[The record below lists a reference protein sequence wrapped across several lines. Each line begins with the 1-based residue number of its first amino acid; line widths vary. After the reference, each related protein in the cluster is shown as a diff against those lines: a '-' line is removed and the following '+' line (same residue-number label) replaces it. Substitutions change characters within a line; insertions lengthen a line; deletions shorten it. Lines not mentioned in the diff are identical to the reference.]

1 MFCPPPDGLLG
12 VVKNLSADW
21 EPSLHAVGGI
31 MGFGL
36 VHAGK
41 DGIIWA
47 QRDPGAFPPYKVRT
61 LCMSAH

>member
-1 MFCPPPDGLLG
+1 
-12 VVKNLSADW
+12 
-21 EPSLHAVGGI
+21 

-47 QRDPGAFPPYKVRT
+47 QRDPGAFPPYKVQT
-61 LCMSAH
+61 LT